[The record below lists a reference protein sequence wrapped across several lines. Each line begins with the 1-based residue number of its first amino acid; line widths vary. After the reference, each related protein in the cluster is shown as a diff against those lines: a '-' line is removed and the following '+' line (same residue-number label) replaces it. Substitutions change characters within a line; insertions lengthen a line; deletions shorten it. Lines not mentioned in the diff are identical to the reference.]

1 MLTGVPGLKV
11 INNAIPMYA
20 EFDSYRMSPG
30 DIIMG
35 LNLAV
40 ITYRKKFG
48 RIPNSREHPMMFM
61 VGQYDAIFMIISKKD
76 YNKICEFVYFEY
88 LLSPRTLTY
97 YTPFYIE
104 LLEDGVHARL
114 IPEPT
119 GREIRICPN
128 CKRKFMQGTAE
139 EFVYRIG
146 ANHFCSE
153 ACRDEYIENM
163 VPGLGL
169 DIYKLRRDEKC
180 YK

>member
-1 MLTGVPGLKV
+1 MKSDVPGLLYAKNV
-11 INNAIPMYA
+11 QPMFA
-20 EFDSYRMSPG
+20 EFDSYRMSEG

-35 LNLAV
+35 LNLA
-40 ITYRKKFG
+40 IIEYRKRFG
-48 RIPNSREHPMMFM
+48 RIPNSIEYPMLFM
-61 VGQYDAIFMIISKKD
+61 VNDYDAILIIISRAD
-76 YNKICEFVYFEY
+76 YRKLNEFVPVDRIM
-88 LLSPRTLTY
+88 SPRSLIY

-153 ACRDEYIENM
+153 TCRDEYIEKM
-163 VPGLGL
+163 FPGLGL
-169 DIYKLRRDEKC
+169 DIYKIRRDEKC